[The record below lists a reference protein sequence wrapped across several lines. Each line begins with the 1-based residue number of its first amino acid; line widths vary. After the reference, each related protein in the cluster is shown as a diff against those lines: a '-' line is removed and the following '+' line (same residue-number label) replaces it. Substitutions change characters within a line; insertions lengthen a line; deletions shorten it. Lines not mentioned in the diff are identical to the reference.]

1 MYKLKKSV
9 ICALALSVSM
19 SGFNNIASFA
29 ESFQAIQ
36 YYNSSGD
43 GEHTDISLFNAN
55 ITKSGKLRL
64 TFSGEK
70 VDDSKLSYFIYK
82 DNLDVTSK
90 YAEHTPPIAY
100 NPSFFISNPFK
111 TDSDNNDGSYFVI
124 AKYDNR
130 VVKKGGNIW
139 SYRFS
144 VKSGSP
150 TKPEEVTDMTEL
162 PSEPQLDS
170 KGNNSESNQPST
182 GDIHNDSSTTIT
194 PSDTSLSENSSRS
207 EASKLDYSIES
218 LKIVTSVAL
227 NSSPNKRIIQLKGK
241 SLPENLYIKVFKG
254 DEDITSNI
262 SKNFDTGKIKLNGF
276 DFMKSAS
283 VDFPDSN
290 QTEEYNIKLYNG
302 NHLEREE
309 STVIYPIST
318 AKKSVEFPVNSVY
331 QSDENQITIEAN
343 ENIKAD
349 SLKELKASIKIQLQS
364 SSPISLTEEDEVKI
378 ISNKIVITLP
388 EYSGEQLRDALGSNS
403 RVTILPNTLKNS
415 IDNPLKKLDYLIV
428 KMSPSIKNVDITEGS
443 VLTSSG
449 GKVSL
454 KIHGRYLSDDKNT
467 GTKINVIENSRY
479 SQPIK
484 ITPTIEGEGNVQ
496 TIKFDLPP
504 NTTSVTKTYTIR
516 LSTNGINYSS
526 NIVND
531 AKLDPDNSIGRA
543 NKLVV
548 SLLPSNST
556 INTQTLSFMSISSY
570 NTSGGGSEQPDNT
583 VTTSPISQSSR
594 KTFVTIYGTNLKA
607 GLTKLR
613 VIDQNG
619 VAWYPSLEVARG
631 YFGTVLSSE
640 TGGVF
645 GNGNVQT
652 IEVIAP
658 NKYKDTSYKYE
669 VAIDG
674 VNYNNSIYVTAN
686 VPAIDGNSK
695 PSITEFK
702 REATIKFEDMQENE
716 IAPNKKMILAG
727 DMPLDMSDA
736 LPKIIDG
743 YHLVAIKGVNSE
755 NIKKYEAISKKKIK
769 TLDDLD
775 NLREYLNITVD
786 NANFDKSKEAISNNK
801 VTIVYLYEKDK
812 VVPVNSLH
820 SRSHYNKIYNTEKK
834 ELEESTKKEINDK
847 IKFFRVSGKDRVET
861 SIFVSKNYYKKSDTV
876 ILADADKYS
885 DVLSATS
892 YAGAIKAP
900 ILLVKNSEISKNT
913 ISEINRLEPKK
924 IILVGGQTSI
934 SDKVLLYFRNKN
946 IIRIAGKNR
955 FETSLKLSQL
965 AIKNGQ
971 NKSFILVNAK
981 NSPDGL
987 LASSLVNKYK
997 AAIILLDNT
1006 SDSKQNIEF
1015 VNREN
1020 KENIILG
1027 GFNSISKSVESKIKN
1042 SRRIAGKDRYETS
1055 MKVAKYILKYN
1066 DKIFVASGNNF
1077 VDSLSIGALVAR
1089 EDKALILVNLANS
1102 NLSHIKN
1109 KYHLSAITVIGGNK
1123 SISQETFAMLKK

>member
-1 MYKLKKSV
+1 MYKLKKTV

-19 SGFNNIASFA
+19 SGFNNISSFA

-90 YAEHTPPIAY
+90 YAEHTPPIGY

-130 VVKKGGNIW
+130 VVKKGGHIW

-182 GDIHNDSSTTIT
+182 GDTHNDSSTTIT

-227 NSSPNKRIIQLKGK
+227 NSYPNKRIIQLKGK

-302 NHLEREE
+302 NHLEMEE
-309 STVIYPIST
+309 STVIYPKHS
-318 AKKSVEFPVNSVY
+318 KKSVEFPVNSVY

-443 VLTSSG
+443 VLTSNG

-479 SQPIK
+479 SQPVK

-531 AKLDPDNSIGRA
+531 AKLDSYNSIGRA

-548 SLLPSNST
+548 SLLPSNN
-556 INTQTLSFMSISSY
+556 IIDTQTLSFMSISSY

-583 VTTSPISQSSR
+583 VTTSPTSQSSR

-619 VAWYPSLEVARG
+619 VVWYPSLEVARG
-631 YFGTVLSSE
+631 YFGTVLSPE

-702 REATIKFEDMQENE
+702 REVTIKFEDMQKKE

-755 NIKKYEAISKKKIK
+755 NIKKYEAIS
-769 TLDDLD
+769 
-775 NLREYLNITVD
+775 
-786 NANFDKSKEAISNNK
+786 
-801 VTIVYLYEKDK
+801 
-812 VVPVNSLH
+812 SLH
-820 SRSHYNKIYNTEKK
+820 SRSHYNKIYDTEKK

-861 SIFVSKNYYKKSDTV
+861 SIFVSKNYYKKSNTV

-913 ISEINRLEPKK
+913 ISEINRLGSKK

-971 NKSFILVNAK
+971 NRSFILVNAK

-1055 MKVAKYILKYN
+1055 MKVVKYILKYN